1 MPVGGLL
8 LLAALTI
15 ATIAWPISLLL
26 LAGVVVRLLQEMRQ
40 KARQLRQA
48 GVALPTRRVAGAI
61 LAEHGASLY
70 HLGANV
76 IRYYSLPLFL
86 AGLLWPPLLLPL
98 LILGL
103 IPPVTDYRRL
113 RPRLALPLFVGLA
126 WLELAAYQVG
136 VWRGC
141 LQGRT
146 LRPLLPRLRWGR

>member
-1 MPVGGLL
+1 
-8 LLAALTI
+8 
-15 ATIAWPISLLL
+15 
-26 LAGVVVRLLQEMRQ
+26 
-40 KARQLRQA
+40 
-48 GVALPTRRVAGAI
+48 VALPARRVAGAI

-76 IRYYSLPLFL
+76 IRYYSLPLLL
-86 AGLLWPPLLLPL
+86 AGLFWPPLLLPL
-98 LILGL
+98 LILTL
-103 IPPVTDYRRL
+103 IPPVTNYRRL